1 MCFEIRIG
9 FFHTGRG
16 EDDGSGEGKCGAPH
30 RRENPLFFRVF
41 NYEPLS
47 ISPEK

>member
-1 MCFEIRIG
+1 MRFEIRIG

-16 EDDGSGEGKCGAPH
+16 EDDGGGEGKCGAPH